1 MANGICDTGRTRL
14 DFADVRAACRL
25 SPAQIG
31 LGNVE
36 STAIG
41 FVQNGAIVTGSLP
54 KGIKRD
60 RCTQVPLKSV
70 EAPC

>member
-1 MANGICDTGRTRL
+1 MASGICDTGRTRL
-14 DFADVRAACRL
+14 SFADVRAACRL

-41 FVQNGAIVTGSLP
+41 FVQNGQIVEGFLT

-60 RCTQVPLKSV
+60 LCTQVPLKAV
-70 EAPC
+70 EGPC